1 MSTLLMVVVRE
12 VGLIILG
19 WGMMRLTPSG
29 RAGYRGEDTL
39 NTSGRVQDRWAEP
52 PTDLGF
58 WEDLKTLDF
67 QGFRVW
73 AMGGKNLGFGGF
85 WSSGR
90 PGGARGRPGGPGG
103 PRGGP
108 NSGPPPQDFGTRL
121 AITGQQKVNFCPELE
136 NY

>member
-1 MSTLLMVVVRE
+1 
-12 VGLIILG
+12 
-19 WGMMRLTPSG
+19 MMRLTPSG

-108 NSGPPPQDFGTRL
+108 NSGPPRRISGP
-121 AITGQQKVNFCPELE
+121 V
-136 NY
+136 